1 MRVRVVSL
9 VHFAECECAE
19 CRMSICRMM
28 LILAWFVRLRLARAA
43 TGGCRVSSVF
53 DVRCWVDIGFLML
66 VHVAVYIHATAD
78 DGDAIC
84 NML

>member
-1 MRVRVVSL
+1 MRVRVVGL

-19 CRMSICRMM
+19 CRMSICRMMLM

-43 TGGCRVSSVF
+43 TGGCRVSGVF

-66 VHVAVYIHATAD
+66 VHVAVYIHA
-78 DGDAIC
+78 
-84 NML
+84 